1 MNFLRYKII
10 QRLAFSLLG
19 LGMVAHFAIPL
30 SSQAQKTSFINWLSQ
45 NVVSE
50 TTAQSDVRVSIRQL
64 PYQTEDFSLLLA
76 EASQLV
82 ANNHNEFRIPKQR
95 KAEVPASNLGQWLI
109 DQWSAH
115 NQHNKPNAVLPDVVQ
130 PYPKWT
136 VQLDHFSALQN
147 NSKLLFSSDF
157 KVQSEILKVVFN
169 RFLTPLLSGVSINAP

>member
-19 LGMVAHFAIPL
+19 LGMIAHFAIPL
-30 SSQAQKTSFINWLSQ
+30 STQAQKTSFVNWLSQ
-45 NVVSE
+45 NVITAA
-50 TTAQSDVRVSIRQL
+50 TTQSDVRDSIRQL
-64 PYQTEDFSLLLA
+64 PYQTENFSLLLA

-82 ANNHNEFRIPKQR
+82 ANNQTDFRIPKQR

-136 VQLDHFSALQN
+136 VQLVLFSALQN
-147 NSKLLFSSDF
+147 NSKPFFSIDF
-157 KVQSEILKVVFN
+157 KVQKETLQVIFS
-169 RFLTPLLSGVSINAP
+169 RFLTPLLSGISINAP

>member
-19 LGMVAHFAIPL
+19 LGMIAHFAIPL
-30 SSQAQKTSFINWLSQ
+30 SSQAQKNSFVNWLSQ
-45 NVVSE
+45 NVVPAA
-50 TTAQSDVRVSIRQL
+50 TTQSDVRDSIRQL
-64 PYQTEDFSLLLA
+64 PYQTENFSLLLA

-82 ANNHNEFRIPKQR
+82 ANNQNDFRIPKQR
-95 KAEVPASNLGQWLI
+95 KAEVPGTNLGQWLI

-115 NQHNKPNAVLPDVVQ
+115 NQHNKPNAVIPDVVQ

-136 VQLDHFSALQN
+136 VQLVLFSALQN
-147 NSKLLFSSDF
+147 HSKPFFSTDY
-157 KVQSEILKVVFN
+157 QSQNEILQVVFS